1 MSNPMSGSSFSDFR
15 SRPRKAV
22 RLSQEE
28 LVRTGYLPGDED
40 RFPLVVQPNVDDL
53 NLVTWASANRSLVE
67 EQLLRHG
74 AILFRGFGVTS
85 AEQFYEVCRSLYPNL
100 LDYRER
106 AAPRNEVSS
115 KVYTSTEFPADQYI
129 PLHHEMSYSHNCP
142 TKIFFYCHQPAQK
155 GGCTPIADDRK
166 VIQRIDPEVKRMFLE
181 KKVMYVRNYG
191 EGVDLSWREAFQTD
205 DRVVVEEYCRKAGAS
220 VEWRDQDRLRTRS
233 VRQVIVEHPRTG
245 ETIWFNH
252 AHMFHVSNLQPEVR
266 ASLLSEFA
274 PDELPRNAFFGD
286 GTPIDDAVLEHIRTV
301 YRDTAVSFPW
311 EKGDVLLVDNILAS
325 HGREPFEGPRTIL
338 VAMADLYTHPGL

>member
-1 MSNPMSGSSFSDFR
+1 MSNPMSGPSFSDFR

-28 LVRTGYLPGDED
+28 LVRTGYLPGDEG
-40 RFPLVVQPNVDDL
+40 RFPLVVEPNAGDL
-53 NLVTWASANRSLVE
+53 NLAAWAGANRGWVE

-74 AILFRGFGVTS
+74 AMLFRGFGV
-85 AEQFYEVCRSLYPNL
+85 ADPEQFHAMCESLYPDL

-106 AAPRNEVSS
+106 AAPRREVSS

-129 PLHHEMSYSHNCP
+129 PLHHEMSYSHNWP
-142 TKIFFYCHQPAQK
+142 TKILFYCQQPARQ
-155 GGCTPIADDRK
+155 GGCTPIAHDRK
-166 VIQRIDPEVKRMFLE
+166 VIHRLDPGVKSMFLE

-205 DRVVVEEYCRKAGAS
+205 DRAVVEEYCRKAGAT
-220 VEWRDQDRLRTRS
+220 VEWRDQDRLRTPS
-233 VRQVIVEHPRTG
+233 IRQVVVQHPRTG

-252 AHMFHVSNLQPEVR
+252 AHMFHVSNLQPAVR

-274 PDELPRNAFFGD
+274 ADELPRNAFFGD

-301 YRDTAVSFPW
+301 YRDTAVSFP
-311 EKGDVLLVDNILAS
+311 
-325 HGREPFEGPRTIL
+325 
-338 VAMADLYTHPGL
+338 

>member
-1 MSNPMSGSSFSDFR
+1 MSGTNFSDFR

-28 LVRTGYLPGDED
+28 LVRTGYLDGDAD
-40 RFPLVVQPNVDDL
+40 RFPLVIEPNVESL
-53 NLVTWASANRSLVE
+53 KLATWAAGNRAMVE

-74 AILFRGFGVTS
+74 AVLFRGFEVAS
-85 AEQFYEVCRSLYPNL
+85 AEQFQEVSKALYPDL

-129 PLHHEMSYSHNCP
+129 PLHHEMSYSHNWP
-142 TKIFFYCHQPAQK
+142 TKILFYCLQPAQR
-155 GGCTPIADDRK
+155 GGETPVADDRK
-166 VIQRIDPEVKRMFLE
+166 VIDRIDPEVKRAFLE

-205 DRVVVEEYCRKAGAS
+205 DKAVVEEYCRKAGAT

-233 VRQVIVEHPRTG
+233 VRQVLVEHPRTG
-245 ETIWFNH
+245 DVVWFNH
-252 AHMFHVSNLQPEVR
+252 AHMFHVSNLQPQVR

-274 PDELPRNAFFGD
+274 PDELPRNAFYGD
-286 GTPIDDAVLEHIRTV
+286 GSPIEDDVLEHIRRT

-311 EKGDVLLVDNILAS
+311 QKGDVLLVDNILAS
-325 HGREPFEGPRTIL
+325 HGREPFEGPRTVL
-338 VAMADLYTHPGL
+338 VSMADLYTHPGL